1 MKIKEMSQLNYL
13 SNISQIKKVKPVGKE
28 KIADKAEISREAKE
42 LSRAHSN
49 LTPERAAEINKRI
62 RENYYDREDV
72 LKTVAE
78 RIMRSSGFKELL
90 NENNVDG
97 NV

>member
-1 MKIKEMSQLNYL
+1 M
-13 SNISQIKKVKPVGKE
+13 
-28 KIADKAEISREAKE
+28 
-42 LSRAHSN
+42 
-49 LTPERAAEINKRI
+49 TPERAAEINKRI

-90 NENNVDG
+90 NENNVDD